1 MGRRRFRC
9 CGSIGR
15 NRREEET
22 PRLLKTAVSGVT
34 ELLRLF
40 QAPPRQQRGDNWGR
54 EGKPLVR
61 DVEDVVSILRS
72 DYDQAY
78 FLTDL
83 CRNCLFED
91 PTIKFYGRPSICQY
105 HYFHWFNDL
114 SKNTEIIMWTSY
126 YPFSNLDLLV
136 PFFERPSLIL
146 ENIEKVEDG
155 ERKFILAAWK
165 LRTFLRLPWRP
176 LISIGGTTTYDL
188 DNDFKIVRHAERW
201 DVSALQAVGQIFLP
215 SSIVND
221 Q

>member
-1 MGRRRFRC
+1 MAGIHVAAVLPPARRLRGTMGRRRFRC

-78 FLTDL
+78 FLTGKFTSKIYAE
-83 CRNCLFED
+83 NCLFED
-91 PTIKFYGRPSICQY
+91 PTIKFYGTDKYSQ
-105 HYFHWFNDL
+105 
-114 SKNTEIIMWTSY
+114 
-126 YPFSNLDLLV
+126 NLDLLV